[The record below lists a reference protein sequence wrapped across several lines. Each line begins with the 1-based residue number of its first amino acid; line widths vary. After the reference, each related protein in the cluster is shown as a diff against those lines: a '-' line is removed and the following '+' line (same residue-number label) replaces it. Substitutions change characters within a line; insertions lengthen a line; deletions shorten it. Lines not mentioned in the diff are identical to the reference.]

1 MIINK
6 RYKQIDILTSIDKY
20 YFIKEL
26 NKIKINLRKVN
37 INKKINM
44 ERICRI
50 FQNFNNTNKYYK
62 NIYL

>member
-44 ERICRI
+44 ERIFRI